1 MKEPAD
7 VVPGIMAIQ
16 NTGQV
21 PTTWTGWCTG
31 QDAGNAMVT
40 AVIGGQW
47 LPSQTWPQ
55 QADCCHQAR
64 KQLKNN
70 LHGAQG
76 ERLQHRYK

>member
-1 MKEPAD
+1 MWYLGSWRYKTLD
-7 VVPGIMAIQ
+7 RFQ
-16 NTGQV
+16 QLGQV
-21 PTTWTGWCTG
+21 GCTG

-47 LPSQTWPQ
+47 LPSQPWPQ

-64 KQLKNN
+64 KKLKNN

-76 ERLQHRYK
+76 ERLKHRYK